1 MKNKEPKI
9 ELVEL
14 DKLIP
19 YARNPRVNDHAVDS
33 MASAIK
39 EFGFRVP
46 IIAKSD
52 GTIVDGHLR
61 LKSAKKL
68 GLKAVPVMNADDM
81 SEAQIKAFRLNVN
94 RMAELADWDTE
105 LLKIELD
112 DLKTD
117 FNLDDLGF
125 NAEYLNELNL
135 DLSLDDDSTSNS
147 EPSEADDQIPEVEDN
162 IHNVKLGDIYQLG
175 NHRIMCGDSTDK
187 ESVDKLLDGV
197 NVEMVYTDPP
207 YGINLNTDYS
217 SMSKKVGGSFDR
229 NVSNKKKI
237 LNDNQPF
244 DASFLIGM
252 CKDVFLWGADYYRDT
267 IPMGG
272 SWVVWDKKTTE
283 GLQKMYGAD
292 FELLWSK
299 KKYNQSIL
307 RCTWASMFGHNKK
320 DDGSSKVHPTQ
331 KPVKLHQMFF
341 EKYVN
346 PKTVLDLFIGSG
358 STLIACEK
366 TDRKCFGM
374 ELDPHYVSVIIERWQ
389 NYTGQKAVKL
399 ND

>member
-125 NAEYLNELNL
+125 DAEYLNELNL
-135 DLSLDDDSTSNS
+135 DLSLDDDG
-147 EPSEADDQIPEVEDN
+147 EPPEFTPNIQDQNNEFKEETEFCLKITCASDDERQ
-162 IHNVKLGDIYQLG
+162 
-175 NHRIMCGDSTDK
+175 
-187 ESVDKLLDGV
+187 
-197 NVEMVYTDPP
+197 
-207 YGINLNTDYS
+207 
-217 SMSKKVGGSFDR
+217 
-229 NVSNKKKI
+229 
-237 LNDNQPF
+237 
-244 DASFLIGM
+244 
-252 CKDVFLWGADYYRDT
+252 
-267 IPMGG
+267 
-272 SWVVWDKKTTE
+272 
-283 GLQKMYGAD
+283 
-292 FELLWSK
+292 
-299 KKYNQSIL
+299 
-307 RCTWASMFGHNKK
+307 
-320 DDGSSKVHPTQ
+320 
-331 KPVKLHQMFF
+331 
-341 EKYVN
+341 
-346 PKTVLDLFIGSG
+346 DLF
-358 STLIACEK
+358 E
-366 TDRKCFGM
+366 
-374 ELDPHYVSVIIERWQ
+374 ELNIRGIKV
-389 NYTGQKAVKL
+389 KAI
-399 ND
+399 